1 MRAIGNTDAGRWVFV
16 VFTIRGREDGAYIRS
31 VSARY
36 MHKKEVEHFV
46 RQQQK

>member
-1 MRAIGNTDAGRWVFV
+1 MGLCRLHDPR
-16 VFTIRGREDGAYIRS
+16 REDGAYIRP

>member
-1 MRAIGNTDAGRWVFV
+1 MPADGSLSSSRSAAGKMAP
-16 VFTIRGREDGAYIRS
+16 IRP